1 MDGTYQKEKCQRPIG
16 PIKSNGEVKIMPT
29 VGKKK
34 FPYTKEGKMAAAKAA
49 KKSGKKVKKKKKTS
63 SKRGY

>member
-1 MDGTYQKEKCQRPIG
+1 
-16 PIKSNGEVKIMPT
+16 MPM

-34 FPYTKEGKMAAAKAA
+34 FPYTKEGKKEAKEYSA
-49 KKSGKKVKKKKKTS
+49 KTKSPMKSTKEKK